1 MEGTHESLAAVRS
14 RNQHL
19 GHQVLMVGDSKLI
32 SYANLAVMTADG
44 VGFIAPASK
53 VFAERLLVIS
63 PELAD
68 VLSTI
73 ICCVRDSSGAVPLVI
88 S

>member
-1 MEGTHESLAAVRS
+1 MEGTHESLAAARS

-32 SYANLAVMTADG
+32 SYD
-44 VGFIAPASK
+44 SH
-53 VFAERLLVIS
+53 ERLWN
-63 PELAD
+63 PP
-68 VLSTI
+68 
-73 ICCVRDSSGAVPLVI
+73 RPLLGR